1 MDRLYLLAPVY
12 GGLIIGCKSS
22 LAGEERDEKERERE
36 RKGGERGFVDKSP
49 RLLCTEIT
57 ESWCGK
63 GTKLFE
69 D

>member
-36 RKGGERGFVDKSP
+36 RERRG
-49 RLLCTEIT
+49 RLEGDNLRV
-57 ESWCGK
+57 
-63 GTKLFE
+63 
-69 D
+69 